1 MTHMTEERRE
11 IQEHAREFTRRE
23 VIPLANKLDPERA
36 DIPMS
41 LREKL
46 AEMGYFGILIPPEY
60 DGLGLGCFEYCLVS
74 EELARGWMSV
84 GSIIVRGNL
93 LIGSH
98 MMSEE
103 QRKHYLPKMAAG
115 EMVGAFAMSE
125 PGAGS
130 DVASISTRAVKDG
143 DSYLVTGNKYWCTF
157 AKEADF
163 VILVARTS
171 KAPPERRH
179 LGLSMFIFEKKRGEF
194 PEGMAGS
201 AIPKIGYFGMKTYEL
216 AFDNFRIPAENMIGE
231 EGKGFYY
238 ATQGLEC
245 ARAQTAARAVGV
257 ARAGLE
263 DAVEYAKERVQFG
276 KPIAS
281 FQDTRFKIARMASEI
296 EACRQLVHYVCDRID
311 TGERCDREASMAK
324 YLASEMAEKVTSE
337 ALQIHGGAGY
347 TTHHA
352 VERYW
357 RDARLTKVFEGTSEI
372 QLRVISDQ
380 ILGRM

>member
-23 VIPLANKLDPERA
+23 VIPLAKQLDPERA

-41 LREKL
+41 LRDKL
-46 AEMGYFGILIPPEY
+46 AEMGYFGLLIPPEY
-60 DGLGLGCFEYCLVS
+60 GGLGMGCFEYCLVS

-103 QRKHYLPKMAAG
+103 QRKHYLPKMAVG
-115 EMVGAFAMSE
+115 EKVGAFAMSE
-125 PGAGS
+125 PAAGS
-130 DVASISTRAVKDG
+130 DVAAITTRAVKDG
-143 DSYLVTGNKYWCTF
+143 DSYLVTGAKYWCTF

-171 KAPPERRH
+171 EAPPDRRH
-179 LGLSMFIFEKKRGEF
+179 LGLSMFIFDKPRGEF
-194 PEGMAGS
+194 PEGVAGS

-216 AFDNFRIPAENMIGE
+216 AFDRFRIPAENMIGE

-238 ATQGLEC
+238 ATQGLES

-263 DAVEYAKERVQFG
+263 DAVDYASERVQFG

-281 FQDTRFKIARMASEI
+281 FQDVRFKIARMACEI
-296 EACRQLVHYVCDRID
+296 EACRQLVHFVCDRID
-311 TGERCDREASMAK
+311 TGERCDREAAMAK
-324 YLASEMAEKVTSE
+324 YLASEMAERVTSD

-347 TTHHA
+347 TTHHS

-357 RDARLTKVFEGTSEI
+357 RDARLTKLFEGTSEI

>member
-1 MTHMTEERRE
+1 MSYMTEERRA

-23 VIPLANKLDPERA
+23 VIPLANKLDSERA
-36 DIPMS
+36 DIPMA

-60 DGLGLGCFEYCLVS
+60 DGLGMGCFEYCLVS

-103 QRKHYLPKMAAG
+103 QRKYYLPKMAVG

-125 PGAGS
+125 PSAGS

-143 DSYLVTGNKYWCTF
+143 DSYLITGNKYWCTF

-163 VILVARTS
+163 IILVARTS

-179 LGLSMFIFEKKRGEF
+179 LGLSMFIFDKKRGEF

-201 AIPKIGYFGMKTYEL
+201 SIPKIGYFGMKTYEL

-296 EACRQLVHYVCDRID
+296 EACRQLVHFVCDRID

>member
-163 VILVARTS
+163 IILVARTS

-194 PEGMAGS
+194 PKGMAGS